1 MVRRDE
7 LEPWLILLIFLSV
20 IVLLL
25 LVGASAKPF
34 RLVGQLGVRLVV
46 GALLLF
52 LLNSFTT
59 ITSLFIPINLATTSI
74 VAVLGLPGMALLLA
88 IQEFIL

>member
-1 MVRRDE
+1 M
-7 LEPWLILLIFLSV
+7 EPWLIVLLFLSV
-20 IVLLL
+20 VVLLL

-34 RLVGQLGVRLVV
+34 RLAGQLGVRLVI

-59 ITSLFIPINLATTSI
+59 MTSLFIPINIVTTSV